1 MKAFRYFGL
10 ISFFLL
16 AFMFVAC
23 KNDIVSATTF
33 DFDEK
38 KNAADYDDFIL
49 PPDKIEASHGESKAV
64 TLSWTPVKNAVQY
77 YIYSAATPYDV
88 FNKISETKGDETEII
103 VDEEAGVTKYYC
115 ICAVNYY
122 GTVSAKS
129 VVVMGSSLAVPIIT
143 EIEASEEGDSVT
155 VEWWMDNCSDLT
167 YQNDIN
173 FYVYTSLKT
182 SPNIKFKTLTVT
194 GNTRNIRIDGLI
206 SKTEYLFEVE
216 AVNTQNGNKEPSGQ
230 YSAETAHRVL
240 PDAPAGFTV
249 TKGQSLSEVVLSW
262 QTPSGAWYRE
272 NSGSSGFVLHPIY
285 FEIYRKDNDKIKKIG
300 TLRLKLTDNQPLKQ
314 GETEIVFTDA
324 DKTTCSHLDNS
335 PYDKYFIGATI
346 TFTDTIE
353 SENRGK
359 VYSYYVQSIT
369 DDIKGKRITSESSC
383 TQEVDGWTVGVPQFS
398 IKSDYVKNSEGNT
411 FTDISFKYNLKFENR
426 GVPYSYFIKKE
437 KLALDDGVTQDGEP
451 EWLTFSSVESI
462 NSKVDEFA
470 PVQGSPQNGYYLYT
484 LFVCVAGTDVADCE
498 SAEAN
503 FYTIPASG
511 KYIVTDDV
519 NSIPKIENFSVED
532 GYADKFNLS
541 WKYNSK
547 YVYTIHWWEM
557 NGSQKGNKE
566 FKVITPEQNWTD
578 GKIVTYSHTGVVSG
592 SRRIYELEASTGIS
606 ETAKIFTDGTELEEM
621 IFETLGTAEPSFTT
635 YDYNTITVTWPKV
648 QKALDSNYTVSA
660 KYDGSDVELVNDT
673 NTVIRLLEGEDVYE
687 CVITEPD
694 GYNNAN
700 VSGKKINLTVTAQN
714 DSDTTKSQAIA
725 VCTLGPALAGTKV
738 LGIEEKSITIQ
749 WNKIEGAAGYI
760 ITRNSR
766 VADEDIYFF
775 DGSSIAVNEAA
786 VDNNY
791 AEIRENSNGTYT
803 FIDKAV
809 DNIDVTNPY
818 TINQACIEWGLP
830 FDYTVVPVKAD
841 STSNTVAYTNLEP
854 KTGVAKGFGLNVHAQ
869 KSESSEKQIVEW
881 TKPNTVDIS
890 SSPVLYYRGYND
902 DGSVENKWKKLS
914 VEFESSNTKTKTK
927 PFIPPFSPDTKT
939 EAFEY
944 LVAYGRST
952 SELTKVPQSL
962 LQDSTNGGLATLET
976 AYTYTDVP
984 VEKANKGY
992 LLAVD
997 YKVHTGSNN
1006 SERVDWDEWDYSKRS
1021 LGPDSA
1027 ILSICNYN
1035 LGNTWTEVATL
1046 DKDMHYVSTGT
1057 GLVNTT
1063 VTKHN
1068 GTELS
1073 LKPTVLM
1080 DGSKNN
1086 PVTKGHLQVLRDA
1099 RHYYAITLSRGG
1111 ASYELGKDNS
1121 VYGYRE
1127 ITDLE
1132 FAKMVMV
1139 LFSNPMDYIGK
1150 LDDKNDSLPDSSV
1163 VYNHQG
1169 ALSPDFIFTYTN
1181 YAPEFEVP
1189 SGIVQSQLS
1198 ISCTGTAKRSQA
1210 GIGGYPKTIL
1220 STKITAKKLDNKM
1233 PDCYTGSISFELTD
1247 QKVAYINGQNYSGDV
1262 RRIFVPFKIYGD
1274 DTSYYKNSSYGWWN

>member
-1 MKAFRYFGL
+1 M
-10 ISFFLL
+10 
-16 AFMFVAC
+16 
-23 KNDIVSATTF
+23 
-33 DFDEK
+33 
-38 KNAADYDDFIL
+38 
-49 PPDKIEASHGESKAV
+49 
-64 TLSWTPVKNAVQY
+64 
-77 YIYSAATPYDV
+77 
-88 FNKISETKGDETEII
+88 
-103 VDEEAGVTKYYC
+103 
-115 ICAVNYY
+115 
-122 GTVSAKS
+122 
-129 VVVMGSSLAVPIIT
+129 
-143 EIEASEEGDSVT
+143 
-155 VEWWMDNCSDLT
+155 
-167 YQNDIN
+167 
-173 FYVYTSLKT
+173 
-182 SPNIKFKTLTVT
+182 
-194 GNTRNIRIDGLI
+194 
-206 SKTEYLFEVE
+206 
-216 AVNTQNGNKEPSGQ
+216 
-230 YSAETAHRVL
+230 
-240 PDAPAGFTV
+240 
-249 TKGQSLSEVVLSW
+249 
-262 QTPSGAWYRE
+262 
-272 NSGSSGFVLHPIY
+272 
-285 FEIYRKDNDKIKKIG
+285 
-300 TLRLKLTDNQPLKQ
+300 
-314 GETEIVFTDA
+314 
-324 DKTTCSHLDNS
+324 
-335 PYDKYFIGATI
+335 
-346 TFTDTIE
+346 
-353 SENRGK
+353 
-359 VYSYYVQSIT
+359 
-369 DDIKGKRITSESSC
+369 
-383 TQEVDGWTVGVPQFS
+383 
-398 IKSDYVKNSEGNT
+398 
-411 FTDISFKYNLKFENR
+411 
-426 GVPYSYFIKKE
+426 
-437 KLALDDGVTQDGEP
+437 
-451 EWLTFSSVESI
+451 
-462 NSKVDEFA
+462 
-470 PVQGSPQNGYYLYT
+470 
-484 LFVCVAGTDVADCE
+484 
-498 SAEAN
+498 
-503 FYTIPASG
+503 
-511 KYIVTDDV
+511 
-519 NSIPKIENFSVED
+519 
-532 GYADKFNLS
+532 
-541 WKYNSK
+541 
-547 YVYTIHWWEM
+547 
-557 NGSQKGNKE
+557 
-566 FKVITPEQNWTD
+566 
-578 GKIVTYSHTGVVSG
+578 
-592 SRRIYELEASTGIS
+592 
-606 ETAKIFTDGTELEEM
+606 
-621 IFETLGTAEPSFTT
+621 FTT

-648 QKALDSNYTVSA
+648 QKAFDSNYSVSA

-714 DSDTTKSQAIA
+714 ASDTTKSQAIA

-760 ITRNSR
+760 ITRNSP

-791 AEIRENSNGTYT
+791 AEIRENSDGTYK

-830 FDYTVVPVKAD
+830 FDYTVVPVKTD

-881 TKPNTVDIS
+881 TKPNPVDKT

-914 VEFESSNTKTKTK
+914 VDFESSNTKTK

-992 LLAVD
+992 LLTVD

-1046 DKDMHYVSTGT
+1046 DKDMHYVCTGT

-1063 VTKHN
+1063 VTKQN
-1068 GTELS
+1068 DTELS

-1099 RHYYAITLSRGG
+1099 KHYYAITLSRGG

-1127 ITDLE
+1127 ITDKELVKCALLNLAYGFYLDGGGDTE
-1132 FAKMVMV
+1132 LNNVGNQLVYNNSDFEGNGATGLKEREYIWGEGDKYNAKVYMTEYAP
-1139 LFSNPMDYIGK
+1139 LLKNPGNTRTNVVKVSFPDTSVKFKGAGNKYYFLKFNNSFTLTVAKTATEMPDSYSGELTITSDGT
-1150 LDDKNDSLPDSSV
+1150 DSLLVKKNGS
-1163 VYNHQG
+1163 
-1169 ALSPDFIFTYTN
+1169 T
-1181 YAPEFEVP
+1181 
-1189 SGIVQSQLS
+1189 IV
-1198 ISCTGTAKRSQA
+1198 
-1210 GIGGYPKTIL
+1210 
-1220 STKITAKKLDNKM
+1220 D
-1233 PDCYTGSISFELTD
+1233 
-1247 QKVAYINGQNYSGDV
+1247 INNNES
-1262 RRIFVPFKIYGD
+1262 RRIYFPAQISSD
-1274 DTSYYKNSSYGWWN
+1274 DSKKDEKQCWIKNSSYGWWN